1 MLAMAAGDK
10 GVAALDLVNE
20 TVRGEKIEG
29 AVDRHWGRAGT
40 RCGEPL
46 DDVAGAGRLATA
58 GNGDEDLAAQAGQ
71 AAAAAGADPLG
82 AGDEVA
88 GTDVMIMI
96 GGMKAAGHALGVH
109 AVTM

>member
-1 MLAMAAGDK
+1 M
-10 GVAALDLVNE
+10 
-20 TVRGEKIEG
+20 
-29 AVDRHWGRAGT
+29 
-40 RCGEPL
+40 
-46 DDVAGAGRLATA
+46 TA

-96 GGMKAAGHALGVH
+96 GGDESRRTRAWCSCCYNVTINGAFRHCFALDDRIG
-109 AVTM
+109 